1 MKRVRRSCWISILC
15 QPQMVAGGVDTVEA
29 LSTWL
34 EEAHENVGA
43 AFRAALTDS
52 VYHGF
57 KE

>member
-1 MKRVRRSCWISILC
+1 MEKG
-15 QPQMVAGGVDTVEA
+15 PQVVLDLDFVSATNGAGGVDTVEA

-43 AFRAALTDS
+43 AFRAALTDRA
-52 VYHGF
+52 YHGF